1 MTNSIS
7 TSHIS
12 LIFNDSWLSHASSRI
27 YRVMTNTIS
36 NSGIPLILNDSWLA
50 HMGSRIYRM
59 AIEAIELL
67 GNAFSYPLVQAYSG
81 ERLYQLV
88 DSYGTSRNNKELYDR
103 ARFSFAGAII
113 TSLKG
118 EKNLLE
124 KTKRIRTILNTHII
138 GLSILQ
144 AKDKKALS
152 EHVAYTLLPSLIDQ
166 FGVQMANRSVLALH
180 ELDNKDQSK
189 SVTQYAKLYRDIT
202 LQQSDLDSF
211 VEALQELNSDV
222 SKDILIH
229 ELLLS
234 RNRNLTNEAKEKITS
249 TLQGSHYIDIKV
261 QRKLQLLKQFKN
273 QNECK
278 ESEITLELKSH
289 RDAQVEAIHY
299 MAPSMFFASN
309 SSSVQST
316 LTDDESHDTFYDAE
330 GFSEP
335 LDVTLEKSSEPT
347 PNESISEVVTKPAEK
362 PLPSAIPVGIVNN
375 NQNCWYNS
383 ALQIMSNTRLY
394 SDIIQQEEELSKNFP
409 TILSSL
415 DSYRNAYL
423 DHSDIRILSD
433 PSLYGA
439 SAEFTEDLQDFFDQ
453 NPNLFNRVQSYQKN
467 PRLEPLH
474 LDNHMQ
480 GIRAEAHNSL
490 SHEFEPSGRGQEDS
504 KQFLCLLLDKLS
516 IDAARI
522 PFIAADLFS
531 LENKHLL
538 LEKAPL
544 QPIDLETVF
553 AGTKYRPYGIIF
565 HKGSDGS
572 GHYFAAVRLHNS
584 WYLCD
589 DSYVEKISAQAI
601 QTHFNTNAALVV
613 ASRSDDSSL
622 STDLDI

>member
-1 MTNSIS
+1 MTNTIS

-12 LIFNDSWLSHASSRI
+12 LIF
-27 YRVMTNTIS
+27 
-36 NSGIPLILNDSWLA
+36 NDSWLA

-67 GNAFSYPLVQAYSG
+67 GNAFSYPFVEAYSG
-81 ERLYQLV
+81 KQLYQLV
-88 DSYGTSRNNKELYDR
+88 DTYRASRNNEELYNQ
-103 ARFSFAGAII
+103 ARFSYAGAII

-124 KTKRIRTILNTHII
+124 KTKRVRTILNTHII

-152 EHVAYTLLPSLIDQ
+152 QHVAYTLFPSLIEE
-166 FGVQMANRSVLALH
+166 FGVQMAKRSVLALH

-211 VEALQELNSDV
+211 VQALQELNSDV

-234 RNRNLTNEAKEKITS
+234 RNRNLTDEAKEKITS
-249 TLQGSHYIDIKV
+249 TLKDSHYIDIKV

-273 QNECK
+273 QNECS

-299 MAPSMFFASN
+299 MAPSMFFTSN
-309 SSSVQST
+309 SSGVHST
-316 LTDDESHDTFYDAE
+316 IIDDESHDKFYDAE

-335 LDVTLEKSSEPT
+335 LEVTLEKSSQPT
-347 PNESISEVVTKPAEK
+347 PNESISEIVTEPVQK
-362 PLPSAIPVGIVNN
+362 PLPSGIPVGIVNS

-383 ALQIMSNTRLY
+383 ALQIMSNTPLY
-394 SDIIQQEEELSKNFP
+394 SDIIQQEEELSKDFP
-409 TILSSL
+409 TILASL
-415 DSYRNAYL
+415 DSYRNTYL
-423 DHSDIRILSD
+423 DHSDIRILSY

-439 SAEFTEDLQDFFDQ
+439 SAEFTEGLQDFFDKI
-453 NPNLFNRVQSYQKN
+453 PNLLNRVQSYRKN

-474 LDNHMQ
+474 LHNHMQ
-480 GIRAEAHNSL
+480 RIRAEAHNSL
-490 SHEFEPSGRGQEDS
+490 SNEFEPSGSGQEDS

-522 PFIAADLFS
+522 PVIAADLFS

-544 QPIDLETVF
+544 QQIDLETVF

-572 GHYFAAVRLHNS
+572 GHYFAAVKLHNS

-589 DSYVEKISAQAI
+589 DSHVEKISAEAI

-613 ASRSDDSSL
+613 ASRSDDSPV

>member
-1 MTNSIS
+1 MTNTIS

-12 LIFNDSWLSHASSRI
+12 LIFNDSWL
-27 YRVMTNTIS
+27 
-36 NSGIPLILNDSWLA
+36 A
-50 HMGSRIYRM
+50 HVGSRIYRM

-81 ERLYQLV
+81 ERLYRLV
-88 DSYGTSRNNKELYDR
+88 DTYRASRNNEELYNR
-103 ARFSFAGAII
+103 ARFSYAGAII

-118 EKNLLE
+118 EKNLME
-124 KTKRIRTILNTHII
+124 KINQVRTILNTHII

-152 EHVAYTLLPSLIDQ
+152 EHVSYTLLPSLIDE
-166 FGVQMANRSVLALH
+166 FGVQMAQRSVSALH

-189 SVTQYAKLYRDIT
+189 SVNEFAKLYRDIT

-211 VEALQELNSDV
+211 VQALQELNSDV

-234 RNRNLTNEAKEKITS
+234 RNRNLKDEAKEKITS
-249 TLQGSHYIDIKV
+249 TLKDSHYIDIKV

-273 QNECK
+273 QNEWS

-289 RDAQVEAIHY
+289 RDAQVEALHY
-299 MAPSMFFASN
+299 MAPSMFFESN
-309 SSSVQST
+309 SSGVHST
-316 LTDDESHDTFYDAE
+316 IIDDESDDKFYDAE
-330 GFSEP
+330 GSSEP
-335 LDVTLEKSSEPT
+335 LEVTVERSSRPT
-347 PNESISEVVTKPAEK
+347 ANNSISEIVTEPVQK
-362 PLPSAIPVGIVNN
+362 PLPSGIPVGILNTN
-375 NQNCWYNS
+375 ENCWYNS
-383 ALQIMSNTRLY
+383 ALQMMINTPLY
-394 SDIIQQEEELSKNFP
+394 SDILQQEEELSKDFP
-409 TILSSL
+409 TILASI
-415 DSYRNAYL
+415 DSYRNTYL

-453 NPNLFNRVQSYQKN
+453 NPNLLHRVQSYRKN

-474 LDNHMQ
+474 LDKHMQ

-490 SHEFEPSGRGQEDS
+490 SHEFEPSRNGQEDS

-538 LEKAPL
+538 LEKDPL

-565 HKGSDGS
+565 HSGRDGY
-572 GHYFAAVRLHNS
+572 GHYFAAVKLHNS

-589 DSYVEKISAQAI
+589 DSHVENISAEAI
-601 QTHFNTNAALVV
+601 QTHFNKNAALVV
-613 ASRSDDSSL
+613 ASRIDDL
-622 STDLDI
+622 PVSTDYDD